1 MYPRGFAHQD
11 AAGGSETLREE
22 SVNMRLLSEY
32 LRVHGLDFLKKVF
45 RIPPLL
51 ILISSKVLHEPLQ
64 KVASGRYNED
74 FRRNT
79 LTGT

>member
-1 MYPRGFAHQD
+1 MQD

-45 RIPPLL
+45 RIPPLHPDL
-51 ILISSKVLHEPLQ
+51 LEGTPRAAPEGRFRSLQ
-64 KVASGRYNED
+64 RG
-74 FRRNT
+74 
-79 LTGT
+79 L